1 MKQKLH
7 FIGEITKHNVNID
20 VSENIDVIVDGK
32 CNLSGKISAA
42 GKIIEVWVN
51 GQNEIKFEGKC
62 EKLILR
68 NVCGISTLDFRDLV
82 CKEAMIDKTC
92 GKSVIIL
99 YVLETIKKINLA
111 DETFVYLAN
120 CPRICNLS
128 LLGRSKIEHFINV
141 E

>member
-7 FIGEITKHNVNID
+7 FIGEITKHNINVDENDNI
-20 VSENIDVIVDGK
+20 NLIVDGK
-32 CNLSGKISAA
+32 CDLSGMMSAP
-42 GKIIEVWVN
+42 GKVIEVWVN
-51 GQNEIKFEGKC
+51 GANQIKFKGRC

-68 NVCGISTLDFRDLV
+68 NVCGTSTIDFRDLI
-82 CKEAMIDKTC
+82 CNEAIIDNTC
-92 GKSVIIL
+92 GRSKIIL
-99 YVLETIKKINLA
+99 CVLDSMKKVNLA

-120 CPRICNLS
+120 SPRICNLS

>member
-1 MKQKLH
+1 VIQKLH
-7 FIGEITKHNVNID
+7 YIGDITKHDINVDEKDNI
-20 VSENIDVIVDGK
+20 NLIVDGR
-32 CNLSGKISAA
+32 CNLTGKISAP

-51 GQNEIKFEGKC
+51 GKNQIKFKGRCK
-62 EKLILR
+62 KLILR
-68 NVCGISTLDFRDLV
+68 NICGTSTIDFRDLICNV
-82 CKEAMIDKTC
+82 AVVNNTC
-92 GKSVIIL
+92 GKSKIIL
-99 YVLETIKKINLA
+99 FVLDRIKKVNLA